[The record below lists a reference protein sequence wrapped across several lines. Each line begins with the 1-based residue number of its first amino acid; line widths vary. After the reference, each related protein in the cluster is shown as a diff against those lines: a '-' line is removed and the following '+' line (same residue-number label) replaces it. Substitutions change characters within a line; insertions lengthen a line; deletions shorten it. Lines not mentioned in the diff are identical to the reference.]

1 MHLGNDE
8 RVVWGEAHLLLVLD
22 RRDGGDALRVG
33 AAPRRALVVAAPV
46 HAVRSLALQGANL
59 RQVHLIALRV
69 GLELHVGEAGGELL
83 VGQVGERAHTERVAV
98 ALGVVRVDV
107 VQVRGENVAAALVFA
122 LAIISLAVR
131 DPPGVEVPRLEVGGG
146 HGQGDRGQ
154 RRAECS
160 LHHRCCTRG
169 QGAVSGVGVHS
180 TPRRATERMM
190 IRGSHAWGVQGGRCR
205 GWAARV
211 MRGGCKRRWGT
222 GTARTHQFLPCCSYT
237 APQSQSGALESAG
250 QELVWRVRS

>member
-1 MHLGNDE
+1 MRPACAGM
-8 RVVWGEAHLLLVLD
+8 
-22 RRDGGDALRVG
+22 DASSS
-33 AAPRRALVVAAPV
+33 AP
-46 HAVRSLALQGANL
+46 
-59 RQVHLIALRV
+59 
-69 GLELHVGEAGGELL
+69 
-83 VGQVGERAHTERVAV
+83 
-98 ALGVVRVDV
+98 
-107 VQVRGENVAAALVFA
+107 A
-122 LAIISLAVR
+122 LACIS
-131 DPPGVEVPRLEVGGG
+131 VPRLEVGGG

-222 GTARTHQFLPCCSYT
+222 GTARTHQFLPCCYT
-237 APQSQSGALESAG
+237 APQSQSGARWNRRA
-250 QELVWRVRS
+250 QELVLGCGLRNPEVDLLAGRSFVDSEVQVRYRRLV